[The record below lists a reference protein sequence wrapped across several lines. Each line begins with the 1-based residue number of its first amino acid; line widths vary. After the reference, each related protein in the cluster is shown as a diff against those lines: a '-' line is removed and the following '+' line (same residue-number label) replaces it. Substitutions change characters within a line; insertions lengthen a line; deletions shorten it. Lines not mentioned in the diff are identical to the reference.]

1 MNNLTNNNNVWNK
14 TKNKEIINISLIN
27 YVNNQLQCQVSYLGH
42 MSHFKETPNNPKHQP
57 VQTVL

>member
-1 MNNLTNNNNVWNK
+1 MWNQS
-14 TKNKEIINISLIN
+14 KNKERINISLIN